1 MVAAHANLL
10 DEVLHAMA
18 QLDPMVYF
26 MVVVVTVAF
35 GISATVLVELFP
47 RHLDTET
54 STPPAQAAENDHEGA
69 TTTAVESDGAHAQP

>member
-10 DEVLHAMA
+10 DSLLHQFT

-35 GISATVLVELFP
+35 AISALVLVEMFP
-47 RHLDTET
+47 RADTQV
-54 STPPAQAAENDHEGA
+54 STPPTETAETDLEG
-69 TTTAVESDGAHAQP
+69 TTVTNLEADGTHVSP

>member
-10 DEVLHAMA
+10 DSLLHQFT

-35 GISATVLVELFP
+35 AISALVLVEMFP
-47 RHLDTET
+47 RADTQV
-54 STPPAQAAENDHEGA
+54 STPPTETDLEG
-69 TTTAVESDGAHAQP
+69 TTVTNLEADGTHVSP